1 MFAPSFSVFIDKDMD
16 TDVPISVK
24 FFLNHMRGSCKY
36 DALSYLDPSVYIFAH
51 PFRKQGHFSTFY
63 HTHLPIRKLALI
75 LLITLLSDPQSTDA
89 IHIPS
94 TVSEM
99 SIPLSH
105 SRSNPES
112 CVTFSSLFSRA
123 VLILPL
129 STMALTF

>member
-1 MFAPSFSVFIDKDMD
+1 MD
-16 TDVPISVK
+16 TDIPIIVK
-24 FFLNHMRGSCKY
+24 FFLNRMRESYKY
-36 DALSYLDPSVYIFAH
+36 DALSYLDPSVSIFPH
-51 PFRKQGHFSTFY
+51 LFPKQGHFSAFY

-89 IHIPS
+89 IHIPP

-112 CVTFSSLFSRA
+112 YVTFSSLLSRA